1 MAPASDALPTRSSSH
16 RVGFIGLPVRRPRPI
31 DRTPI
36 EAQIGEIK
44 AFYGIREHCLE
55 TLLAEKRSVGRSAVT
70 AGA

>member
-1 MAPASDALPTRSSSH
+1 MILA
-16 RVGFIGLPVRRPRPI
+16 VRRPRPI

-36 EAQIGEIK
+36 EAQIGAIK

-55 TLLAEKRSVGRSAVT
+55 TLLAETRSAGPLAGV